1 MFSVRGFITVM
12 LRSAFIVAFLSI
24 PRPVVAFTGFKH
36 WSRKAL
42 YHKIDLCTQSCYSQ
56 IIPGLYLSNARAAAD
71 KAVLRY
77 LNITHVLTIE
87 THRLPKSTFENTNI
101 DTLFIRAYDNPQTN
115 LLPYFPMANAFIEEG
130 LQKGNVLVHCH
141 FGVSRSA
148 TLVIAYLMKRYK
160 LTFDQA
166 FSYVRQ
172 RRRFINPNPGFVN
185 QLKEYQ
191 RMKYDVN
198 GFHRFEA
205 YMNVNARKHRYK
217 IASLAAVMVGLLV
230 PIVVL
235 VLFWL
240 ILDLWY

>member
-1 MFSVRGFITVM
+1 MLSVRGLFMVM
-12 LRSAFIVAFLSI
+12 LRSAFVVAFLSI
-24 PRPVVAFTGFKH
+24 PNPVVALSSIKN

-71 KAVLRY
+71 QSVLRH
-77 LNITHVLTIE
+77 LNITHVLTVE
-87 THRLPKSTFENTNI
+87 AHRLPKSTFINSNI
-101 DTLFIRAYDNPQTN
+101 STLFIRAYDTPQTN
-115 LLPYFPMANAFIEEG
+115 LLSYFPMANAFIEEG

-148 TLVIAYLMKRYK
+148 TIVIAYLMEKYK

-166 FSYVRQ
+166 YSYVRQ

-191 RMKYDVN
+191 RLNYDVK

-217 IASLAAVMVGLLV
+217 IASLAAVVVGILV
-230 PIVVL
+230 PMVVL
-235 VLFWL
+235 VG
-240 ILDLWY
+240 